1 MLDPA
6 ETQIADSS
14 AIIPAELLNN
24 IERLYPSFSKG
35 LQSVADYILHNPAT
49 FCFLPVQELA
59 RRANVSH
66 ATVLRF
72 CKALGYSGFLEF
84 SREVQQIVQA
94 GLSSVNR
101 FDLTKDYLD
110 SPREKQTMFATALDM
125 EIQTLVATAR
135 SIPYEEIDR
144 CVAMMLRADHIFIV
158 GAMASCSLALH
169 LEQTLSRATS
179 NAYLVPSWSAQAVA
193 MLSRVTPQSLV
204 IAVAFPRYPM
214 LTLDFVKAARE
225 TNCSVIAITNSQH
238 SPLAKLADRSL
249 YVPVPML
256 SYIDLYAAPIAVCTG
271 LILEYSSRDPQKTAE
286 HLSMFDKTATR
297 QHLFFN
303 K

>member
-1 MLDPA
+1 MVDATDTPAADP
-6 ETQIADSS
+6 SG
-14 AIIPAELLNN
+14 IIPAELLGN

-35 LQSVADYILHNPAT
+35 LKAVADYILHNPAT

-59 RRANVSH
+59 HRANVSH

-110 SPREKQTMFATALDM
+110 SPREKQTLFATALDM
-125 EIQTLVATAR
+125 EIQALVATAR
-135 SIPYEEIDR
+135 SIPHEEVER
-144 CVAMMLRADHIFIV
+144 CVSMMVRADHIFIV

-179 NAYLVPSWSAQAVA
+179 NAYLVPAWSAQTVA
-193 MLSRVTPQSLV
+193 MLDRVTPQSLV
-204 IAVAFPRYPM
+204 IGIAFPRYPS
-214 LTLDFVKAARE
+214 LTLDFVKLAKE
-225 TNCSVIAITNSQH
+225 TNCSVIAITNTPH

-249 YVPVPML
+249 FVPAPML
-256 SYIDLYAAPIAVCTG
+256 SYIDLYAAPIAVCTA
-271 LILEYSSRDPQKTAE
+271 LVLEYSSRDPKKTAE
-286 HLSMFDKTATR
+286 RLSMFDKTASR
-297 QHLFFN
+297 QHLFFH